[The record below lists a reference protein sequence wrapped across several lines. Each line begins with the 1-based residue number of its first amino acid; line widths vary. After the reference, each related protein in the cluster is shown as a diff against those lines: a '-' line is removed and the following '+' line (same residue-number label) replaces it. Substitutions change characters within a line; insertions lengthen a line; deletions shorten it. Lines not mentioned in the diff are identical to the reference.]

1 MFLTGIRA
9 IVECLAKSKCEETQE
24 YCQEIL
30 LSLSQGNPKFE
41 QQLYKALIA
50 LLPCTSPKAQQIAV
64 SSLRIVQVQ
73 HVLFLWMFCNK
84 THEPN
89 FFLFFNAV
97 FLQDADNHG

>member
-1 MFLTGIRA
+1 MQLFLFLTGIRA

-73 HVLFLWMFCNK
+73 HILFLRMFCNK
-84 THEPN
+84 THVPN
-89 FFLFFNAV
+89 FFLFF
-97 FLQDADNHG
+97 